1 MPDARAA
8 CIATL
13 ARLCYGRMRLLCDSM
28 LHRLARWLRAA
39 GYDTAMAHHRHGDRD
54 VLDRAIAE
62 DRLLLTCDRK
72 MLERRHAGRR
82 VHLLPANDLDGAAR
96 QLARDLGIDWLHRP
110 FSRCLVDNAVLAAAA
125 PEQHAAMPPSAQAI
139 GGAVLACPDCG
150 RLYWPGSHVRRM
162 RRRLES
168 WRAGA

>member
-1 MPDARAA
+1 
-8 CIATL
+8 
-13 ARLCYGRMRLLCDSM
+13 M

-39 GYDTAMAHHRHGDRD
+39 GYDTAMADHQHGDRD

-72 MLERRHAGRR
+72 MLERRRASLWVR
-82 VHLLPANDLDGAAR
+82 LLPANDLDGAAR
-96 QLARDLGIDWLHRP
+96 RLAQDIGIDWLHRP
-110 FSRCLVDNAVLAAAA
+110 FSRCLVDNATLVPATAEQSAAIPDKAKA
-125 PEQHAAMPPSAQAI
+125 LDD
-139 GGAVLACPDCG
+139 AVMACPDCG

-162 RRRLES
+162 RRRLEA